1 MGLHMSDQV
10 NGSAAD
16 DDKIELKPISAAE
29 QKKLLTAIDTISDKL
44 AKNAEV
50 RSKLKAEEK
59 GVLAAIFS
67 AIGNK
72 KFRLSDGSI
81 VSVMRRRPKGGGDHV
96 FVLRGKS
103 EDEITDFG
111 S

>member
-1 MGLHMSDQV
+1 MTEM
-10 NGSAAD
+10 NGSVQVD
-16 DDKIELKPISAAE
+16 DDKIELKPISPAE
-29 QKKLLTAIDTISDKL
+29 QKKLLTAIDTISEKL
-44 AKNAEV
+44 TKNTEV
-50 RSKLKAEEK
+50 RGKLKAEEK

-81 VSVMRRRPKGGGDHV
+81 VSVMRRRPKGGGDYV

-103 EDEITDFG
+103 EEEITDFG
-111 S
+111 G